1 MYIHIYKYVY
11 IYTYYMYTKYIPCL
25 PNIYIYRYIQQCV
38 YINIFE
44 MIRVICLFDS
54 SNLFG

>member
-25 PNIYIYRYIQQCV
+25 PNIYIYIDIY
-38 YINIFE
+38 
-44 MIRVICLFDS
+44 
-54 SNLFG
+54 SNVSI